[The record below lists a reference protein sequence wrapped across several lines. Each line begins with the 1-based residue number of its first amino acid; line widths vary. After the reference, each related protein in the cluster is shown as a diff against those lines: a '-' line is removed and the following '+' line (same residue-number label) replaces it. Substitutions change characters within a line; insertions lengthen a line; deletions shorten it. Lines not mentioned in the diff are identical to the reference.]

1 MLSLLDPCFKVLLG
15 AKSGK
20 RSPVE
25 EHCRG
30 ALSFGFSLHDGA
42 RKATALFQ
50 EGESCLGEGRRRLLS
65 PGGCPS
71 GWHTCNT
78 VQ

>member
-1 MLSLLDPCFKVLLG
+1 M
-15 AKSGK
+15 
-20 RSPVE
+20 E